1 MKVILKKYFT
11 LILLF
16 SITTILPTNSQDR
29 PASFADLA
37 EELMPSVVNIS
48 TTTTVVQNTNP
59 FPFEFPPGSPLEICL
74 KNLVHL
80 RKEKQAL

>member
-1 MKVILKKYFT
+1 MRVILKKYFT

-16 SITTILPTNSQDR
+16 SIANIFPTNSQDR
-29 PASFADLA
+29 PVSFADLA

-59 FPFEFPPGSPLEICL
+59 FPLNSSRVTFWGY
-74 KNLVHL
+74 V
-80 RKEKQAL
+80 